1 MRACPLYAP
10 LATRIRS
17 LGKEDLMDPSNGN
30 PAAGSSIPPNPGT
43 ISSFNPQPDIPG
55 LGNPNL
61 QPGSDVEGAQPH
73 MNPGDS
79 QGIIIH
85 GTPTDNPASIGN
97 PDFH

>member
-10 LATRIRS
+10 LATRTRS

-55 LGNPNL
+55 
-61 QPGSDVEGAQPH
+61 
-73 MNPGDS
+73 M
-79 QGIIIH
+79 
-85 GTPTDNPASIGN
+85 GN
-97 PDFH
+97 PDATQVSGSTVPPNPGEISGFNPQPDIPG